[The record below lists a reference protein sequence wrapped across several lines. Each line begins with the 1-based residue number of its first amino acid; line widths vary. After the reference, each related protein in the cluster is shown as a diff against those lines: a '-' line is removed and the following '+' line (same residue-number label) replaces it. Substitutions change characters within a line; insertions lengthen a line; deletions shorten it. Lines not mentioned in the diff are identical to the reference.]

1 MKFHLKSPKNLPV
14 FGLLTCLGFSCAQL
28 SAAPAAD
35 AKMSKAFG
43 FAAKLSPDTE
53 MVFGLRNL
61 ARFAEGIGKSNTW
74 KSVSELIG
82 EAAGLDVSDAA
93 EPFNEVMNFIGEDAF
108 IAFGKGTEGEVRRL
122 MDFYGAYYSIYPKF
136 AAAMFQQQ
144 FGGDPDDP
152 GAVPEEL
159 MQMIEEA
166 LNADDGKLL
175 KSLLKLQIPPVI
187 IGCRPPKEAVD
198 QLVAQLAA
206 FEEDL
211 PPTVLTSEFDVPG
224 AGKFR
229 SWSIAAK
236 DAFDDDA
243 REQMREEIN
252 NEKLA
257 AIIER
262 IIDSKKVE
270 FSFGAVGDYMVLAV
284 GPDHSHLKFAADSG
298 ESLLSQPGFEFMK
311 DYAGKQLLAYGY
323 SAKEVLVAIN
333 SLGNARG
340 LSDMLTAV
348 LKQVEQVDELGFD
361 VSKLIPLVKKLG
373 DQLVALTKVESDTG
387 AGVIYVEDG
396 LKGAS
401 IGGYSTPGL
410 DGGKALKLAGAIP
423 DDAFF
428 AMNVAATA
436 EHKANSI
443 NLIETFAEMLYHA
456 AFSFARTDEAPAEMG
471 EILGMVDQ
479 EFVPKLLKGW
489 SIMKSKVFKGLGTEG
504 GVVIDLKGSM
514 PKVPIDHPAMAV
526 AIKKGKLPRIAMFNT
541 VSERKLLTE
550 AWAEMVPL
558 LNDIAKGIPGQ
569 EPGQEFELPDALSS
583 DGKDVKTHFFGLPF
597 VSNDFL
603 PSLSLS
609 DELFFLST
617 SKNFTEELAAKI
629 AAAKGPKVTGAVMHL
644 RFAPLHDYAVSWL
657 DLVLANSKVFFDGN
671 EFAEEDFKDNSGEIR
686 MALDLLKGIKGMSF
700 HRYKEERWR
709 TDWHLEVRDIDG

>member
-1 MKFHLKSPKNLPV
+1 MKFHLTSPKILPV
-14 FGLLTCLGFSCAQL
+14 IGLFTCLGFSCAPLQ
-28 SAAPAAD
+28 AAPADD
-35 AKMSKAFG
+35 AKISKAFG

-53 MVFGLRNL
+53 AVFALRNL
-61 ARFAEGIGKSNTW
+61 ASFAEGIGKSNTW
-74 KSVSELIG
+74 EILSELIE

-93 EPFNEVMNFIGEDAF
+93 EPFNEVMNFVGEDAF
-108 IAFGKGTEGEVRRL
+108 IALGKGAEGEVSRL

-136 AAAMFQQQ
+136 MELMIQQQ
-144 FGGDPDDP
+144 FGEDQDEME
-152 GAVPEEL
+152 AEMAQL
-159 MQMIEEA
+159 IEET
-166 LNADDGKLL
+166 LNADDGKVL
-175 KSLLKLQIPPVI
+175 KSLLKVQLPPVI
-187 IGCRPPKEAVD
+187 IGCRPPEGAVD

-211 PPTVLTSEFDVPG
+211 PPFVLTSEFEVSG

-229 SWSIAAK
+229 SWAIAAK
-236 DAFDDDA
+236 DAFDDA
-243 REQMREEIN
+243 TREAMRAEID

-257 AIIER
+257 DHIER

-270 FSFGAVGDYMVLAV
+270 FSFGAVGDYMVLAI
-284 GPDHSHLKFAADSG
+284 GPDHSHLKFAAESG
-298 ESLLSQPGFEFMK
+298 ESLIAQKGFKFMH
-311 DYAGKQLLAYGY
+311 DYADKQLLAYGY
-323 SAKEVLVAIN
+323 AAKELLQALN
-333 SLGNARG
+333 SLSSTDG
-340 LSDMLTAV
+340 LADMLTA
-348 LKQVEQVDELGFD
+348 LLEQGEELGFD
-361 VSKLIPLVKKLG
+361 ATKVIPLVKKLG
-373 DQLVALTKVESDTG
+373 KQLAVLTKRDADTS

-423 DDAFF
+423 DDAFL
-428 AMNVAATA
+428 AINLATTA
-436 EHKANSI
+436 DHKANSI
-443 NLIETFAEMLYHA
+443 DLAETLAQLVYQG
-456 AFSFARTDEAPAEMG
+456 AFSFAKSEAAPAEMG

-489 SIMKSKVFKGLGTEG
+489 TVMKSKVFKGLGTEG

-526 AIKKGKLPRIAMFNT
+526 AIKKGKLPRIAMFNS
-541 VSERKLLTE
+541 VKERKLLTE
-550 AWAEMVPL
+550 AWGEMVPL
-558 LNDIAKGIPGQ
+558 LNDIAGAIPGQ
-569 EPGQEFELPDALSS
+569 EPGQEFELPDPLTS
-583 DGKDVKTHFFGLPF
+583 DGKHVKTHFFGLPF

-629 AAAKGPKVTGAVMHL
+629 VAGDGPKVTGAVMHL
-644 RFAPLHDYAVSWL
+644 RFFPLHEYAVSWL
-657 DLVLANSKVFFDGN
+657 DLVLANSKAFFEGN
-671 EFAEEDFKDNSGEIR
+671 EFAEEDFKDNSGNIR
-686 MALDLLKGIKGMSF
+686 MALDLLKGIKGMSL
-700 HRYKEERWR
+700 HRYKEKRWR